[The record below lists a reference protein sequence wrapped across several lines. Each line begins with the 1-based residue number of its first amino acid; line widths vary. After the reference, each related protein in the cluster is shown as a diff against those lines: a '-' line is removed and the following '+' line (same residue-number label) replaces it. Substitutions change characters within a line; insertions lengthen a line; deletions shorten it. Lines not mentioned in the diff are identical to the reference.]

1 MGMVIGAGNPR
12 DFVGHVGGDG
22 FMRLFQSAGR
32 ASRCRMP

>member
-1 MGMVIGAGNPR
+1 MVIGAGNPR
-12 DFVGHVGGDG
+12 DFVGHVGDDD